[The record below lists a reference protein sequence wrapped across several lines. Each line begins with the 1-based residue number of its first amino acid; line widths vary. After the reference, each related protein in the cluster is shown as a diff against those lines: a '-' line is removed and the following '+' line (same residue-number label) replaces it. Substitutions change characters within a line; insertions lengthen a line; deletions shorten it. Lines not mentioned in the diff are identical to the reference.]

1 MVYLLVGFL
10 LLWLLMGGLRAFAQ
24 ASPATLARLIK
35 RSGGA
40 AALAIAGIL
49 LLRGGVALAI
59 GFAGLGFWLLNL
71 GKGGLWG
78 IFTSPAGKGGGA
90 SGSGTRRGRVS
101 CVRSAMIEMELD
113 HETGKMRGS
122 ILAGLDEGRELNSL
136 TRPQCE
142 VLYDLCRRDDP
153 EGARLLQA
161 YLDRRFSGW
170 RPANEAQGDSW
181 SSEARRRAGAMSKDE
196 AYEVLG
202 LQKGATRE
210 EVVRSHRSLMKKL
223 HPDHGGTTDLAAR
236 VNEAKEVLMRR
247 HS

>member
-1 MVYLLVGFL
+1 MAYLLVGFL
-10 LLWLLMGGLRAFAQ
+10 LIWLMLGGLKAFAQ
-24 ASPATLARLIK
+24 ASPAALARLVK
-35 RSGGA
+35 RGGGV
-40 AALAIAGIL
+40 AALAIAAIL

-59 GFAGLGFWLLNL
+59 GFAGLGFWLLNIS
-71 GKGGLWG
+71 KGGLWG
-78 IFTSPAGKGGGA
+78 VFASPAGGA
-90 SGSGTRRGRVS
+90 KAGARRGRSS

-122 ILAGLDEGRELNSL
+122 ILAGPDEGRELDSL

-142 VLYDLCRRDDP
+142 ILYDLCRRDDP
-153 EGARLLQA
+153 EGAHLLQA

-170 RPANEAQGDSW
+170 RPANEAQGDSRGG
-181 SSEARRRAGAMSKDE
+181 EARRRAGAMSKDE

-202 LQKGATRE
+202 LKKGATRE

>member
-10 LLWLLMGGLRAFAQ
+10 LLWLLMGLRAFAQ

-78 IFTSPAGKGGGA
+78 IFTTPTGKGGGA

-101 CVRSAMIEMELD
+101 CVRSAMIEMELI
-113 HETGKMRGS
+113 MRRARCAAAFSRGC
-122 ILAGLDEGRELNSL
+122 DEGR
-136 TRPQCE
+136 
-142 VLYDLCRRDDP
+142 D
-153 EGARLLQA
+153 
-161 YLDRRFSGW
+161 
-170 RPANEAQGDSW
+170 
-181 SSEARRRAGAMSKDE
+181 
-196 AYEVLG
+196 
-202 LQKGATRE
+202 
-210 EVVRSHRSLMKKL
+210 
-223 HPDHGGTTDLAAR
+223 
-236 VNEAKEVLMRR
+236 
-247 HS
+247 

>member
-1 MVYLLVGFL
+1 MAYLLVGFL
-10 LLWLLMGGLRAFAQ
+10 LIWLMLGGLKAFAQ
-24 ASPATLARLIK
+24 ASPAALARLVK
-35 RSGGA
+35 RGGGV
-40 AALAIAGIL
+40 AALAIAAIL

-59 GFAGLGFWLLNL
+59 GFAGLGFWLLNIS
-71 GKGGLWG
+71 KGGLWG
-78 IFTSPAGKGGGA
+78 VFASPAGGA
-90 SGSGTRRGRVS
+90 KAGARRGRSS

-122 ILAGLDEGRELNSL
+122 ILAGPDEGRELDSL

-142 VLYDLCRRDDP
+142 ILYDLCRRDDP

-170 RPANEAQGDSW
+170 RPANEAQGDSRGG
-181 SSEARRRAGAMSKDE
+181 EARRRAGAMSKDE

-202 LQKGATRE
+202 LKKGATRE

>member
-10 LLWLLMGGLRAFAQ
+10 LMWLLLGGLRAFAQ
-24 ASPATLARLIK
+24 ASPAVLARLIK

-40 AALAIAGIL
+40 AALAIAGL
-49 LLRGGVALAI
+49 FLLRGGVSLAI
-59 GFAGLGFWLLNL
+59 GFAGLGFWLLNI
-71 GKGGLWG
+71 GKGGVWR
-78 IFTSPAGKGGGA
+78 IFGSGARGSGAPTGRA
-90 SGSGTRRGRVS
+90 SGRAS

-122 ILAGLDEGRELNSL
+122 ILAGPDEGRELDSL

-142 VLYDLCRRDDP
+142 ILYDLCRRDDP

-170 RPANEAQGDSW
+170 RPADEAQSGSR
-181 SSEARRRAGAMSKDE
+181 SGEARRRDGAMSKDE

>member
-1 MVYLLVGFL
+1 V
-10 LLWLLMGGLRAFAQ
+10 
-24 ASPATLARLIK
+24 
-35 RSGGA
+35 
-40 AALAIAGIL
+40 AALAIAAIL
-49 LLRGGVALAI
+49 LLRGGAALAI
-59 GFAGLGFWLLNL
+59 GFAGLGFWLLNIS
-71 GKGGLWG
+71 KGGLWG
-78 IFTSPAGKGGGA
+78 VFASPAGGA
-90 SGSGTRRGRVS
+90 KAGARRGRSS

-122 ILAGLDEGRELNSL
+122 ILAGPDEGRELDSL

-142 VLYDLCRRDDP
+142 ILYDLCRRDDP

-170 RPANEAQGDSW
+170 RPANEAQGDSRGG
-181 SSEARRRAGAMSKDE
+181 EARRRAGAMSKDE

-202 LQKGATRE
+202 LKKGATRE

>member
-1 MVYLLVGFL
+1 MIYLLAGFL
-10 LLWLLMGGLRAFAQ
+10 LIWLLLGGLKAFTMAN
-24 ASPATLARLIK
+24 PAGLARLVK
-35 RSGGA
+35 RGGGV
-40 AALAIAGIL
+40 AALAIALFL

-71 GKGGLWG
+71 GKGGLWR
-78 IFTSPAGKGGGA
+78 IFASPLGHA
-90 SGSGTRRGRVS
+90 SSGMRKPSGRAS
-101 CVRSAMIEMELD
+101 CVRSAMVEMELD

-122 ILAGLDEGRELNSL
+122 ILAGPDEGKELDSL

-142 VLYDLCRRDDP
+142 SVYGLCRRDDP
-153 EGARLLQA
+153 EGARLLEA
-161 YLDRRFSGW
+161 YLDRRFPGW
-170 RPANEAQGDSW
+170 RPADEAQSDSGRPA
-181 SSEARRRAGAMSKDE
+181 SRRRAGAMSQDE

-202 LQKGATRE
+202 LHKGATRE

>member
-10 LLWLLMGGLRAFAQ
+10 LIWLLLGGLRAFAQ
-24 ASPATLARLIK
+24 ASPAALARLIK

-40 AALAIAGIL
+40 AALAIAGFL

-59 GFAGLGFWLLNL
+59 GFAGLGFWLLNI
-71 GKGGLWG
+71 GGGG
-78 IFTSPAGKGGGA
+78 IWRIFASPAKGFGA
-90 SGSGTRRGRVS
+90 TGSRTRRGRAS

-122 ILAGLDEGRELNSL
+122 ILAGPDEGKELDSL

-170 RPANEAQGDSW
+170 RPADEAQGGSL
-181 SSEARRRAGAMSKDE
+181 SGEARRSAGAMSKDE

-202 LQKGATRE
+202 LEKGATRE

>member
-122 ILAGLDEGRELNSL
+122 ILAGLDEGRELEFADAAS
-136 TRPQCE
+136 
-142 VLYDLCRRDDP
+142 
-153 EGARLLQA
+153 
-161 YLDRRFSGW
+161 
-170 RPANEAQGDSW
+170 
-181 SSEARRRAGAMSKDE
+181 
-196 AYEVLG
+196 
-202 LQKGATRE
+202 
-210 EVVRSHRSLMKKL
+210 VRSPL
-223 HPDHGGTTDLAAR
+223 
-236 VNEAKEVLMRR
+236 
-247 HS
+247 

>member
-1 MVYLLVGFL
+1 MIYLLAGFL
-10 LLWLLMGGLRAFAQ
+10 LIWLLLGGLRAFAH
-24 ASPATLARLIK
+24 ASPATLARLVK
-35 RSGGA
+35 RGGGA
-40 AALAIAGIL
+40 AALALAAFL

-71 GKGGLWG
+71 GGGGFWRMFASSARDAG
-78 IFTSPAGKGGGA
+78 SSGKGRT
-90 SGSGTRRGRVS
+90 SSRVS
-101 CVRSAMIEMELD
+101 CVRSAMVEMELD
-113 HETGKMRGS
+113 HETGKMRGR
-122 ILAGLDEGRELNSL
+122 ILAGPDEGKELDSL

-142 VLYDLCRRDDP
+142 IVYDLCRRDDP
-153 EGARLLQA
+153 EGARLLEA
-161 YLDRRFSGW
+161 YLDRRFPGW
-170 RPANEAQGDSW
+170 RPAYETQSGSW
-181 SSEARRRAGAMSKDE
+181 GGAAARRAGAMSKDE

-202 LQKGATRE
+202 LQKGATRD